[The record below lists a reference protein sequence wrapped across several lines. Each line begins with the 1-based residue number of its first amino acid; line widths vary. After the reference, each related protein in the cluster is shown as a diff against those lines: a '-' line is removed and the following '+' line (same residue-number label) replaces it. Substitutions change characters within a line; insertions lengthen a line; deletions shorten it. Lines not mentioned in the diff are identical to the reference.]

1 MDVAHAADEYLLA
14 FGILFHLAGRIFF
27 TDFRQRRHQFFF
39 VAFLFRNHGNCM
51 ERIGEAD
58 RIVFYRE
65 FCRSKGITCTSMGQF
80 RNDDDITGNS
90 FFDWYLFFADE
101 GKHLAQFFFRILG
114 HIIQLIPFFE
124 FTGENADVTQFSC
137 KGIDECLK
145 YKSRERLVGI
155 YHDRFAR
162 LFIRSHHDF
171 LGCVRHITDEPAQ
184 KFCRSDMM
192 DGTAAHDR
200 AYPAGQHTLAQ
211 TLAQFVDSQFFPFQI
226 FFQQFVIAFSGGF
239 HAHFTDFTG
248 FGHIFCRY
256 FDFFS
261 FAIFPFPGNHLM
273 PRKSLPSPIGI

>member
-1 MDVAHAADEYLLA
+1 MNHRIACNEAFFQRFFYAFFDSRDILARHSPAEDSIDKFEVFPVGKRFQFEFDMTILAMTTALFLMFAFYFRNTIDGFSVRNIDRFEDSFDAVFAFHLVHDVFQMDVAHAADEYLLA

-171 LGCVRHITDEPAQ
+171 LGYN
-184 KFCRSDMM
+184 
-192 DGTAAHDR
+192 G
-200 AYPAGQHTLAQ
+200 
-211 TLAQFVDSQFFPFQI
+211 
-226 FFQQFVIAFSGGF
+226 
-239 HAHFTDFTG
+239 
-248 FGHIFCRY
+248 
-256 FDFFS
+256 
-261 FAIFPFPGNHLM
+261 
-273 PRKSLPSPIGI
+273 